1 MPWTDCLDNISIGGL
16 LSEASFLGKFD
27 SKLFGSNATSQTSH
41 LISDSLDAFITS
53 RISHPTVSTPSAG
66 PLLTSIYDAD
76 VACNSFDLQNLSS
89 PADVQTASGT
99 KTGYSMACS
108 QDASS
113 YSFKLQCTDKV
124 SC

>member
-1 MPWTDCLDNISIGGL
+1 MPWADCLDNISIGGL

-27 SKLFGSNATSQTSH
+27 SKLFGSNATSQTRH

-53 RISHPTVSTPSAG
+53 RNSHPPVSTPSAG
-66 PLLTSIYDAD
+66 PLLTSFFDAGD
-76 VACNSFDLQNLSS
+76 ACNSFDLQNLSS
-89 PADVQTASGT
+89 PTDVQTDSGT
-99 KTGYSMACS
+99 KAGYSVACC

-113 YSFKLQCTDKV
+113 YLFKLPCTDKV